1 MQKEKWKGDHIPDN
15 YYIQVLHYLMV
26 TEFDFAVLKAQLKTV
41 FDGVPYLQTKHY
53 FIERAEV
60 EEDIQFLASAEKKF
74 WKAVETGQRPALL
87 LPEI

>member
-1 MQKEKWKGDHIPDN
+1 MQKEKWNQKIPDN
-15 YYIQVLHYLMV
+15 YYVQILHYLMV

-60 EEDIQFLASAEKKF
+60 EADIKYLENSEKEFWKMVQEKK
-74 WKAVETGQRPALL
+74 RPPLL